1 MRRELAGATG
11 TLPNG
16 TTLRWETLEI
26 GPDVARAIGMIRKV
40 TGPNGVMVVHGQEHL
55 SDEQL
60 IEMAAQ
66 LAQRNVYIIQQMR
79 QHLTGYTVRKHDPQE
94 PESVEDTW
102 DRVGSE
108 LAEEYGLEYQGVARA
123 RSAGEVVYTFDPSL
137 KIFVPID
144 ESAQRMRHELDRTLH
159 QRGFRRRTAE

>member
-1 MRRELAGATG
+1 
-11 TLPNG
+11 
-16 TTLRWETLEI
+16 
-26 GPDVARAIGMIRKV
+26 MIRKV
-40 TGPNGVMVVHGQEHL
+40 SGPNGVMVVHGQEHL

-79 QHLTGYTVRKHDPQE
+79 QHLTGYTVRKRDPHE

-102 DRVGSE
+102 DRIGGE
-108 LAEEYGLEYQGVARA
+108 LAEEYGLEYQGVSRA
-123 RSAGEVVYTFDPSL
+123 SSAGEVVYTFDPSL

-159 QRGFRRRTAE
+159 QRGFRRRTGE

>member
-1 MRRELAGATG
+1 
-11 TLPNG
+11 
-16 TTLRWETLEI
+16 
-26 GPDVARAIGMIRKV
+26 MIRKV
-40 TGPNGVMVVHGQEHL
+40 AGPNGVMVVHGQEHL
-55 SDEQL
+55 SDEEL

-79 QHLTGYTVRKHDPQE
+79 QHLTGYTVRKRDPQE
-94 PESVEDTW
+94 SEGIEDMW
-102 DRVGSE
+102 DRIGNE

-123 RSAGEVVYTFDPSL
+123 TSAGEVIYTFDPSL

-144 ESAQRMRHELDRTLH
+144 ESSQRMRHELERTLH